1 MSDMASKEHDS
12 EVGDSS
18 DATLSTQAVS
28 APKADEN
35 PSSENLDISTS
46 SHDKDSSS
54 PPKKNAS
61 QSSSQSKSGEKNNSS
76 GQSGED
82 SNVKKRKNSHPD
94 SRGSSRRSSGFKGH
108 QGNAGSAS
116 NRHGFRRQRGDFPGN
131 FGHQDVGPGFEPH
144 GRSGRYPR
152 PLMGPNEGRFMKPP
166 PWSMGRSGFPGP
178 FGIEPP
184 PPHFRAQETSG
195 YGAGGRP
202 WGVESGPWWWGLGM
216 KGRQGQPMKRKKI
229 VQVGRRKKAPRNEH
243 GDMKR
248 RINLKNGFGY
258 KYTCTIC
265 RFNTFV
271 EDEMQ
276 HHVESVDHNKV
287 LNAVVEL
294 YPHEKALAPF
304 LHDVVM
310 HKMRKVT
317 KRRQVWEELHGIPF
331 APNDPFAGI
340 ELPDCMTRML
350 VVKCNAC
357 RVFLPSSMLE
367 VEVHLK
373 DHMHE
378 ELHEVFW
385 DNAARY
391 VENVAQLMITNMRYK
406 CLYEKFKNGEDPWA
420 DLDDIEEAEGAEA
433 EGVKAEE
440 NTDKGGGADRG
451 DKPFQEEMCS
461 VVDAH
466 RNTEDRQRNTKSVVE
481 SGTKQEE
488 EEEEEEDEGREEYDE
503 GDEYACEQYERKDE
517 DEGEDGSGNENA
529 LASGTGEIEFEE
541 FKKESGE

>member
-1 MSDMASKEHDS
+1 MASKEQEDS

-18 DATLSTQAVS
+18 DATSSLSTQAMS
-28 APKADEN
+28 TPKADGD
-35 PSSENLDISTS
+35 PSTENLDISTS
-46 SHDKDSSS
+46 SQDKDSGS
-54 PPKKNAS
+54 PPKKVAS
-61 QSSSQSKSGEKNNSS
+61 QSSSQSKSGQKNNSS

-82 SNVKKRKNSHPD
+82 SNVRKRKNSHPD
-94 SRGSSRRSSGFKGH
+94 SRGSSRHSSGFKGN

-116 NRHGFRRQRGDFPGN
+116 NKHGFRRQRGDFPGN
-131 FGHQDVGPGFEPH
+131 FGQQDLGPGFEPH

-152 PLMGPNEGRFMKPP
+152 PLMGPNEGRFKKPP

-178 FGIEPP
+178 FDIEPP
-184 PPHFRAQETSG
+184 PPHFRAQ
-195 YGAGGRP
+195 GGHP
-202 WGVESGPWWWGLGM
+202 WGPESGPWWWGLGM
-216 KGRQGQPMKRKKI
+216 KGRQEPPMKRKKI
-229 VQVGRRKKAPRNEH
+229 GQVGRRKKAARNEH

-287 LNAVVEL
+287 LKAVVDL
-294 YPHEKALAPF
+294 FPHEKALAPF

-310 HKMRKVT
+310 HKMGNVT
-317 KRRQVWEELHGIPF
+317 KRRQVWEELNGIPF

-373 DHMHE
+373 DHGHE

-385 DNAARY
+385 DNASRY
-391 VENVAQLMITNMRYK
+391 VENVAQFMITNMRYK

-420 DLDDIEEAEGAEA
+420 EMDDVEEAEEA
-433 EGVKAEE
+433 KTRGIGK
-440 NTDKGGGADRG
+440 DGADHG
-451 DKPFQEEMCS
+451 EESFQEEMCG
-461 VVDAH
+461 VVDADCS
-466 RNTEDRQRNTKSVVE
+466 TGDRQRTAKSAVE
-481 SGTKQEE
+481 SGMKNEE
-488 EEEEEEDEGREEYDE
+488 EDEDDEEEEEEDEGREEYDE
-503 GDEYACEQYERKDE
+503 GEEYSCEQYEGKEE
-517 DEGEDGSGNENA
+517 DEGDDGIGNEDA
-529 LASGTGEIEFEE
+529 FASGTGEIE
-541 FKKESGE
+541 KECGE